1 MINQLRDPNAGKG
14 CTEKLACKLGDMVRS
29 TTFSSWLISKEN
41 AADWL
46 IDIAGIV
53 LPKQSMPKFSR
64 SFRSV
69 IDDKDRSS
77 CDQECLRCIKL

>member
-29 TTFSSWLISKEN
+29 SSSWLVSKED

-46 IDIAGIV
+46 IDIAGLM
-53 LPKQSMPKFSR
+53 LPKQTMPKFSR

-69 IDDKDRSS
+69 IDDTDRSS